1 MKRKIQITYICLL
14 VLVFLSS
21 CATLGTKPWSDRTSD
36 EKLLYFLGIYNTQF
50 ADTFRMANKPVLT
63 DSEKQIVRLKKEILK
78 KMDIVLSI
86 YKNTVMAGTVPSK
99 EDELKLFAF
108 IDELAKIK

>member
-1 MKRKIQITYICLL
+1 MRKLRIIGISLL
-14 VLVFLSS
+14 MVMFFAS
-21 CATLGTKPWSDRTSD
+21 CATLGTKPWSERTSD

-50 ADTFRMANKPVLT
+50 ADTLRMASKPVLT

-86 YKNTVMAGTVPSK
+86 YKNTVMAGNVPSK

-108 IDELAKIK
+108 IDEIAKIK